1 MILTLRPSK
10 SNMYTR
16 EIEIEKKI
24 MINMINKW
32 YNKKTEIEKVN
43 RDIRHNWM
51 RVENR

>member
-24 MINMINKW
+24 MINKW
-32 YNKKTEIEKVN
+32 YNKKTKIEKVN